1 MRLTRQMT
9 MRTGHPVVKET
20 IRGLGR
26 VLPDSHQVKG
36 GLGLSHKLGV
46 SPVVALSS
54 EQASKSQLICFLPIL
69 SRLRLRIPSSVP
81 LLVPHCHFLLAPLSL
96 WRSAASAASPHRRMI
111 NDSPHIITK
120 CKQTA
125 LITTSEE
132 SAMQNILHPMS
143 YSLPKAGVN
152 FLAAYLQ
159 QDVPYFR

>member
-1 MRLTRQMT
+1 

-26 VLPDSHQVKG
+26 VLPDPHQVKG

-54 EQASKSQLICFLPIL
+54 KQASRNSFVSCPFSPDCD
-69 SRLRLRIPSSVP
+69 SASLRPSPCS
-81 LLVPHCHFLLAPLSL
+81 PLSL
-96 WRSAASAASPHRRMI
+96 LARSTFFVVKCRLRRRMI

-143 YSLPKAGVN
+143 YSLQKAGVN
-152 FLAAYLQ
+152 ILAAYLH
-159 QDVPYFR
+159 QDVPYFK